1 MPEREERFVV
11 NAPPEALW
19 NFIRDVESLCS
30 CIPGIERL
38 HVVDDSTV
46 KLTVKE
52 KVGVIPLIVDFTAKI
67 ESERPPHN
75 IRAVARADYVTVEV
89 DVALQSNGGSSTEL
103 AALLKVKGEG
113 HLKPIVDRL
122 FETRVTERA
131 AQFAETL
138 EKRFGADPSVIREPT
153 QVPGGIFRQWL
164 ARLWRRFTSSF
175 RN

>member
-52 KVGVIPLIVDFTAKI
+52 KVGVIPLEARRPSWLLSSRSRVRDISNRSSIVC
-67 ESERPPHN
+67 S
-75 IRAVARADYVTVEV
+75 
-89 DVALQSNGGSSTEL
+89 
-103 AALLKVKGEG
+103 
-113 HLKPIVDRL
+113 
-122 FETRVTERA
+122 
-131 AQFAETL
+131 
-138 EKRFGADPSVIREPT
+138 KRG
-153 QVPGGIFRQWL
+153 
-164 ARLWRRFTSSF
+164 
-175 RN
+175 